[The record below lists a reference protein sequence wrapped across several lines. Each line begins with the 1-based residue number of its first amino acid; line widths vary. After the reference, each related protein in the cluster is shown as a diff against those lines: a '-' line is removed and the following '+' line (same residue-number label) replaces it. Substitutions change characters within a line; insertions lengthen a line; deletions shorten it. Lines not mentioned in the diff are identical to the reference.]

1 MIPRGFNKG
10 CLALFVI
17 PLKMLS
23 LIGWS
28 IAMSQKNCAE
38 TVDRVQ
44 TGVARGML
52 VCGVTYLILL
62 WEALTE
68 KGRLNEILDFAAII
82 GSAVTVIV
90 TFVSLWPVIKQKLT
104 GKTLVKNEAE
114 SFVSGAML
122 ASFKNGWI
130 ALTLTL
136 VVLLGTTKF
145 LDSLA
150 LPLKFYFVL
159 LFAVAVLS
167 ASLSFFWLTRD
178 DDLEGLEE

>member
-1 MIPRGFNKG
+1 MN
-10 CLALFVI
+10 
-17 PLKMLS
+17 
-23 LIGWS
+23 
-28 IAMSQKNCAE
+28 QKNCAE
-38 TVDRVQ
+38 IVDRVQ

-52 VCGVTYLILL
+52 VCGVTYLVLL
-62 WEALTE
+62 AEVLTA

-82 GSAVTVIV
+82 GSALTVIV

-104 GKTLVKNEAE
+104 GKSFVPNEPE
-114 SFVSGAML
+114 SFISGAML

-136 VVLLGTTKF
+136 VFLLGLSKF
-145 LDSLA
+145 LDGLG

-167 ASLSFFWLTRD
+167 ASISFFWLTRD

>member
-1 MIPRGFNKG
+1 
-10 CLALFVI
+10 
-17 PLKMLS
+17 
-23 LIGWS
+23 
-28 IAMSQKNCAE
+28 MSHNCAE

-52 VCGVTYLILL
+52 VCGITYLFLL
-62 WEALTE
+62 WETLTD
-68 KGRLNEILDFAAII
+68 KGRLNEILDFIAII
-82 GSAVTVIV
+82 GSGLTVIV

-104 GKTLVKNEAE
+104 GKVVVKNEPE
-114 SFVSGAML
+114 SCVSGAML

-130 ALTLTL
+130 ALTLTI
-136 VVLLGTTKF
+136 VVLLGLSKF
-145 LDSLA
+145 LDGLA

-167 ASLSFFWLTRD
+167 ASVSFFWLTRE

>member
-1 MIPRGFNKG
+1 MNKN
-10 CLALFVI
+10 
-17 PLKMLS
+17 
-23 LIGWS
+23 
-28 IAMSQKNCAE
+28 NCAE

-52 VCGVTYLILL
+52 VCGITYLILL

-82 GSAVTVIV
+82 GSFLTVVV

-104 GKTLVKNEAE
+104 GKVLVKNEAE

-136 VVLLGTTKF
+136 VVLLGLSKY
-145 LDSLA
+145 LDSLG

-167 ASLSFFWLTRD
+167 ASISFFWITRE
-178 DDLEGLEE
+178 DDLEDLEE